1 MTELNTSIELRDKLE
16 LGRRRLTA
24 RFRASPRCS
33 LGAREPLAAAGR
45 VCNVIYHLVE
55 GWACRFHRFS
65 DGRRAIVDV
74 YLPGDI
80 IGLDAISR
88 TQSLEGVI
96 ALTSIMAERIEG
108 EEPLAD
114 LMTCRSIALYIGWLL
129 GKRQRQTERHVAAI
143 SCLDARERV
152 ATMAI
157 DFYTRLSRRGL
168 ITGSGYCLP
177 LSQVHIAA
185 YVGLTVAHVNRV
197 LRSLRDEQIASLERH
212 YLTILDL
219 DRLKTL
225 AQKGPQPRP
234 GFDQRVFN
242 PADAVPKVSS
252 PNNGGLPIGQAAA

>member
-129 GKRQRQTERHVAAI
+129 V
-143 SCLDARERV
+143 
-152 ATMAI
+152 
-157 DFYTRLSRRGL
+157 
-168 ITGSGYCLP
+168 
-177 LSQVHIAA
+177 
-185 YVGLTVAHVNRV
+185 
-197 LRSLRDEQIASLERH
+197 
-212 YLTILDL
+212 
-219 DRLKTL
+219 
-225 AQKGPQPRP
+225 
-234 GFDQRVFN
+234 
-242 PADAVPKVSS
+242 
-252 PNNGGLPIGQAAA
+252 